1 MGKAKEA
8 TPPRQSRSTTPG
20 RRFITR
26 AEAAAYL
33 GVSQATLSRWAA
45 DRTGPPFV
53 KLCDSD
59 NGSVR
64 YGLDAI
70 EDFMAARTKH
80 PK

>member
-1 MGKAKEA
+1 MRAKEA
-8 TPPRQSRSTTPG
+8 TAAGQSRSTTPG

-59 NGSVR
+59 NGTVR
-64 YGLDAI
+64 YATDALD
-70 EDFMAARTKH
+70 DFLAARTKH